1 MKQNNLGQTIKVNCS
16 RLSGK
21 SRAQCILGT
30 IKDRKMTGKSVMK
43 PMKKMILKK
52 TCSEHTKASTAFKE
66 CVQAEKEKMKKNPEG
81 VMKKVD
87 NMRMKY
93 RNKDGVAQ

>member
-1 MKQNNLGQTIKVNCS
+1 MKQGNLGQTIKTNCAK
-16 RLSGK
+16 LSGK
-21 SRAQCILGT
+21 SRAECVHGT
-30 IKDRKMTGKSVMK
+30 IKDRKMTCKSVVK
-43 PMKKMILKK
+43 PVKKMILKK
-52 TCSEHTKASTAFKE
+52 TCSENPKASPEFKA

-93 RNKDGVAQ
+93 RNKAAGQ